1 MFNPT
6 TNLVISLQ
14 ITKLGIKS
22 KKTPKTR
29 GFKHVVDKY
38 HSLFKADMLLLIH
51 NFITNEV
58 LAKYDTNLFG
68 SFGDCI

>member
-1 MFNPT
+1 MFNPA
-6 TNLVISLQ
+6 TNLIIPLQ
-14 ITKLGIKS
+14 ITKLGLKS
-22 KKTPKTR
+22 KIIPKTR
-29 GFKHVVDKY
+29 DFNKVVDKY

-68 SFGDCI
+68 SSGDCI